1 MRLERINLALIGA
14 MAPIM
19 TVLIMPFHTT
29 ITLHLRGASLAR
41 KPNYNVEKRNRE
53 LQKKK
58 KREDKLRSKR
68 ETQEADREHEARPE
82 LTEDDGA
89 RQES

>member
-1 MRLERINLALIGA
+1 M
-14 MAPIM
+14 
-19 TVLIMPFHTT
+19 
-29 ITLHLRGASLAR
+29 RGAILPSHFIFEELSLAR

-68 ETQEADREHEARPE
+68 ESQDAQRQDEARPE
-82 LTEDDGA
+82 PTDNPEA